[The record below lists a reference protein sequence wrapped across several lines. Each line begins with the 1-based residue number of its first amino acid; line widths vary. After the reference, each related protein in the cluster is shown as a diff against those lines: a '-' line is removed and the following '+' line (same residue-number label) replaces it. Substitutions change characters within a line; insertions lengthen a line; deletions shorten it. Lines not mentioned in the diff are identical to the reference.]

1 MNIAVGEERSMAAEA
16 QERLVERC
24 VIDTV
29 DI

>member
-1 MNIAVGEERSMAAEA
+1 MNVGVDDERSMAVEA